1 MPYVVVALLSVL
13 GFRLAQV
20 SDNKPAPAPVAPVGS
35 GISIYTMAVIAGMI
49 GLALFLIKAVKGVF
63 S

>member
-20 SDNKPAPAPVAPVGS
+20 SDNKPPAPVAPVGS